1 MPNMRNDIIKIKH
14 MILRLQLTVVI
25 RYYRDKYITK
35 ELSQNFKI
43 EKIRI

>member
-1 MPNMRNDIIKIKH
+1 LLLDIIEIN
-14 MILRLQLTVVI
+14 I
-25 RYYRDKYITK
+25 ITK